1 MDRKGSYP
9 QAIVHFDGDSF
20 FASVEQ
26 AKDWT
31 LRGKPVVTGGER
43 GAATSLSIEAKKLGL
58 HRAMPMQEVRRVC
71 PEAVIVAG
79 DYTAYSIY
87 AQRMYAIARGF
98 TTKVE
103 EYSIDEC
110 FADITGLDESRG
122 TSYEEIAWAIKQKL
136 QDSLGL
142 TFGVGLAP
150 TKTLAKVASKRNKPD
165 SFNLLPKESIEEV
178 LADTEIY
185 DIWGLGG
192 ALSTRLRGL
201 GVMSALD
208 FIRKPDPWLRE
219 HGFGKTVRDVWLELQ
234 GYPVMHVSSGSHAKP
249 HSVMVTR
256 TFTPPSTD
264 REFIFSQLSK
274 NVEAACAKL
283 RRSGMKASALSF
295 YLKTQEFTYHGVQLD
310 LPVAIDTPPEILAR
324 IHARF
329 DEVYATEIPY
339 RASGVTLRA
348 LKHAAFVTPD
358 MFGAYDLENEKGET
372 FRTLD
377 SVNKKYGRNTVY
389 LGSSMKALSVPEVG
403 YRKKMAHAFIPATT
417 DRKKSLNIPYLGI
430 VR

>member
-1 MDRKGSYP
+1 MDRKRSYP
-9 QAIVHFDGDSF
+9 KAIVHFDGDSF

-31 LRGKPVVTGGER
+31 LRGRPVVTGGER

-58 HRAMPMQEVRRVC
+58 HRSMPMQEVRRIC

-87 AQRMYAIARGF
+87 AQRMYAIAKTF
-98 TTKVE
+98 TPKIE

-110 FADITGLDESRG
+110 FADITGLDELQGR
-122 TSYEEIAWAIKQKL
+122 SYEEIARDIKAKL
-136 QDSLGL
+136 QESLGI

-150 TKTLAKVASKRNKPD
+150 TKTLAKVASKRNKPN
-165 SFNLLPKESIEEV
+165 SFNELPRERIEEI

-192 ALSTRLRGL
+192 ALSARLRGL
-201 GVMSALD
+201 GILSALD
-208 FIRKPDPWLRE
+208 FIRKPDAWLKE
-219 HGFGKTVRDVWLELQ
+219 NGFGKPVRDIWLELQ
-234 GYPVMHVSSGSHAKP
+234 GYPVLAVSSGKYAKP

-264 REFIFSQLSK
+264 REFIFSELSK
-274 NVEAACAKL
+274 NVEMACAKL
-283 RRSGMKASALSF
+283 RRSGMKAGALSF
-295 YLKTQEFTYHGVQLD
+295 YLKTQEFITYHGVQLD
-310 LPVAIDTPPEILAR
+310 LPVAIDTPVEMLGR
-324 IHARF
+324 IRARF
-329 DEVYATEIPY
+329 GEVYASGIPY

-348 LKHAAFVTPD
+348 LHDSRFVTPD
-358 MFGAYDLENEKGET
+358 LFGMSVAEEGKEEV

-377 SVNKKYGRNTVY
+377 VMNKKYGRNTVY
-389 LGSSMKALSVPEVG
+389 IGSSMRALTKPVSS
-403 YRKKMAHAFIPATT
+403 RKKIARAFIPTT
-417 DRKKSLNIPYLGI
+417 LDGKKSLNIPYLGI
-430 VR
+430 AR

>member
-9 QAIVHFDGDSF
+9 KAIVHFDGDSF

-26 AKDWT
+26 SKDWK
-31 LRGKPVVTGGER
+31 LRGRPVITGGER

-58 HRAMPMQEVRRVC
+58 HRGMPMQEIRRLC
-71 PEAVIVAG
+71 PEAVIVAS

-87 AQRMYAIARGF
+87 AQRMYAIAKGF
-98 TTKVE
+98 ASRVE

-110 FADITGLDESRG
+110 FADITGLDESRDM
-122 TSYEEIAWAIKQKL
+122 SYEEIAWAIKMKL
-136 QDSLGL
+136 QESLGI

-165 SFNLLPKESIEEV
+165 SFNELPKERIEEI
-178 LADTEIY
+178 LTDTEIY

-201 GVMSALD
+201 GVITALD
-208 FIRKPDPWLRE
+208 FIRKPDAWLKE
-219 HGFGKTVRDVWLELQ
+219 NGFGKSVRDVWLELQ
-234 GYPVMHVSSGSHAKP
+234 GYPVMSVSSGMHAKP

-283 RRSGMKASALSF
+283 RRSGMKANALSF
-295 YLKTQEFTYHGVQLD
+295 YLKTQEFTYHGVQID
-310 LPVAIDTPPEILAR
+310 LPVAIDTPLEMLAR
-324 IHARF
+324 IRARF

-348 LKHAAFVTPD
+348 LRSVAFMTPD
-358 MFGAYDLENEKGET
+358 LFGTYELENEKGET
-372 FRTLD
+372 FRALD
-377 SVNKKYGRNTVY
+377 LVNKKYGRNTLY
-389 LGSSMKALSVPEVG
+389 LGSSMKALTKPEAA
-403 YRKKMAHAFIPATT
+403 YRKRIAHAFLPATA
-417 DRKKSLNIPYLGI
+417 DGKKSLAIPYLGI
-430 VR
+430 AR